1 MKEKIKIILIT
12 AIIGFFILVTMTI
25 FVNETERNH
34 LVSLFMFCIFVF
46 YIGYE
51 KIKKRIKK

>member
-25 FVNETERNH
+25 FVNRTTREH
-34 LVSLFMFCIFVF
+34 LVFLFMFCIFVF